1 MSSDTRQESFQTTV
15 RIAEQYVG
23 DLSLFT
29 MHLETYT
36 GSHAQPT
43 ASSCQVSENGTAM
56 EFLLSAFTFTLPL
69 LCAIGLSALTVARL
83 LQSPALRRARDR

>member
-1 MSSDTRQESFQTTV
+1 
-15 RIAEQYVG
+15 
-23 DLSLFT
+23 
-29 MHLETYT
+29 
-36 GSHAQPT
+36 
-43 ASSCQVSENGTAM
+43 M